1 MSTKPLLSI
10 ESVGSRSEK
19 VTKISVR
26 FGPDRHYDLS
36 ILIDPAICPDDVRKN
51 GRYRP
56 GAHFR
61 LGGLN
66 DKENAEECVVFRAFG
81 EDELRWIGNA
91 CKAAATALRMA
102 ERHSK

>member
-1 MSTKPLLSI
+1 MSNKPLLSI
-10 ESVGSRSEK
+10 ESVGRRSEK
-19 VTKISVR
+19 VTKITVK

-36 ILIDPAICPDDVRKN
+36 ILIDPAITPDDIRKN

-66 DKENAEECVVFRAFG
+66 DKAAAEECVVFRSFG

-91 CKAAATALRMA
+91 CKAAAAALRMA
-102 ERHSK
+102 ERQSK